1 MSDYVPQFS
10 EPRSPFK
17 AIADWVK
24 RYREAIGLRAELAK
38 CDAEEVATL
47 ARDIGVSVQELNFV
61 VNKGPHAADELAKL
75 LQALGVDPQ
84 RLSQQDP
91 VTMRNLERVCIACS
105 AKDECRHAVATGA
118 AAKSYRSFCPNA
130 LTLEE
135 LAHAMR
141 RTEHTGRSMA
151 P

>member
-47 ARDIGVSVQELNFV
+47 ARDIGSKRARTELCGQQ
-61 VNKGPHAADELAKL
+61 GPARCRRTRKTLTS
-75 LQALGVDPQ
+75 PQ